1 MIMNIGNEPGICSLL
16 SIGGFGGGIPQ
27 WATKDTPYT
36 ESEENYL
43 TFESF
48 VDMLVSLVDE
58 EHGDNE
64 ITFDEASLV
73 MAACV
78 LPTKGVTKGQP
89 LTISY
94 FEKMGFTKISVP
106 EYGKY
111 EHGLVYFFMP
121 GPLFSEYLHSYDK

>member
-1 MIMNIGNEPGICSLL
+1 MLINIGNEPGICSLL
-16 SIGGFGGGIPQ
+16 AIRGFGGGIPQ
-27 WATKDTPYT
+27 WGTKDTPYT
-36 ESEENYL
+36 TSEENYP

-58 EHGDNE
+58 EHGENE
-64 ITFDEASLV
+64 ITFDQASLV

-78 LPTKGVTKGQP
+78 LPTEDVTKGQP
-89 LTISY
+89 LTSSY

-111 EHGLVYFFMP
+111 DNGLVYFFMP
-121 GPLFSEYLHSYDK
+121 GPLFSAYLRNYDK